1 MASCSEMKKDQVYV
15 CGECGLELQVVGECR
30 DADKDAAE
38 CGCHDED
45 EKEPCE
51 LSCCGR
57 ELTLKQG

>member
-1 MASCSEMKKDQVYV
+1 MKKGEVYV
-15 CGECGLELQVVGECR
+15 CGECGLELQVVSECR